1 MAASS
6 SRSKG
11 IKATRRV
18 KAGANKDKRRGLLL
32 VMMDVDPEHEDE
44 FNRWYTEEHLADRA
58 NCPGFL
64 SARRFQAIEGG
75 PKYLACYDLES
86 PQVLESTEYLKVRYT
101 DWTRAMEPRFRN
113 FLRNIYVEITPDLP
127 KRRKPVRTKKRK
139 TKSRKR

>member
-11 IKATRRV
+11 IKAARHA
-18 KAGANKDKRRGLLL
+18 KAGAHKGKRRALLL
-32 VMMDVDPEHEDE
+32 VMMDVDPAHEDE
-44 FNRWYTEEHLADRA
+44 FNRWYEEEHLADRA
-58 NCPGFL
+58 NCLGFL

-75 PKYLACYDLES
+75 PKYLAFYDLEC
-86 PQVLESTEYLKVRYT
+86 PEVLESPEYLKIRYT

-127 KRRKPVRTKKRK
+127 KRRKSVRTKKRK
-139 TKSRKR
+139 AKSRTR